1 MGNPVDNV
9 IHLLCWGQFPR
20 PPLPPPPPRKA
31 ISVLSFPKLKLL
43 LHFLACPN
51 MQVLRGSSGV
61 ITSPNYPGNYYNNHR
76 CSWKITGR
84 SGDRVKLVIQSASI
98 EGGGSCPW
106 DYIQIQNG
114 YLQSTGLN
122 PGKICGYL
130 SGTMTLISS
139 RETLIVYFHTDG
151 SVTLSGFRAIY
162 TILRN
167 GK

>member
-1 MGNPVDNV
+1 MRRPVDNV
-9 IHLLCWGQFPR
+9 IHLLCWGQFP
-20 PPLPPPPPRKA
+20 PPSPPRKA
-31 ISVLSFPKLKLL
+31 INVLSFPKLKLL
-43 LHFLACPN
+43 LHFLACPY

-84 SGDRVKLVIQSASI
+84 SGDRVKLVIQGTQI
-98 EGGGSCPW
+98 EGGGGCPY
-106 DYIQIQNG
+106 DYIQIRNG
-114 YLQSTGLN
+114 YLQSSGLN
-122 PGKICGYL
+122 PGRICGS

-139 RETLIVYFHTDG
+139 RETLIVYFRTDG
-151 SVTLSGFRAIY
+151 SVTSSGFRAIY